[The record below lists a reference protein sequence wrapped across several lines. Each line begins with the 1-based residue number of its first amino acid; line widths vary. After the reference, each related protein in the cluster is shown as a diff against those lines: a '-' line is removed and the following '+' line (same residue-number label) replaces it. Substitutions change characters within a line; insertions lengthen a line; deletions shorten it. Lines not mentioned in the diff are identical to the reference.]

1 MQRYARFGSAA
12 TLALFSVVALVA
24 VPLAEQQS
32 APESQSWVHVQIE
45 GDRDD
50 AQRVALNLPLGAV
63 GAVMALAPRDVLS
76 AEGHLRIAEQHGVSV
91 SDIRTMWREIM
102 AAGDSEFVAVEQED
116 RTVRVARL
124 GDQIQVRVDGA
135 EESVR
140 VDLPTV
146 VVDALLSGDGDT
158 LNIAAAL
165 DELQTLR
172 GDIVRV
178 VENERQIRVWVDDRA
193 EQ

>member
-1 MQRYARFGSAA
+1 MQRYTRFGSAA
-12 TLALFSVVALVA
+12 TLAVFSVVALIA
-24 VPLAEQQS
+24 APSAEQQT
-32 APESQSWVHVQIE
+32 PRESQGWVHIQIE
-45 GDRDD
+45 GAHDD

-63 GAVMALAPRDVLS
+63 GAVIAMAPKDIIS
-76 AEGHLRIAEQHGVSV
+76 ADGHLRIAEQHGVSV

-102 AAGDSEFVAVEQED
+102 AAGDGEFVAVERED
-116 RTVRVARL
+116 QTVRVARV
-124 GDQIQVRVDGA
+124 GEQIQVRVDGTD
-135 EESVR
+135 ESVR

-165 DELQTLR
+165 DQLQDLR

-178 VENERQIRVWVDDRA
+178 VENERQIRVWVDDQA